1 MLDRFAVSGVG
12 FCCWMLHQPGEIEYD
27 RANLAQ
33 PWGKQTCTTNNAKL
47 SLLHWMQHQCMRPL
61 RFLYKLD
68 ERGMWM
74 QRPLMRSMDDPG
86 ISVSEAY
93 DILYRLTDVLIQHKN
108 QPTKMDMAWAHA
120 KAKCIEKHIE
130 RRVPD
135 DDDRPTDWDPTFVP
149 TYAAASKRLG
159 GVTGIHR
166 RDLAYA
172 LRESHDTR
180 MTMIRRDLQ
189 NAIGAEDHSLS
200 LLASYYWGML
210 ALGIRA
216 SRVQKRG
223 SPMQATILETK
234 DNAFEAYDLKGRKAT
249 TMVRLILDMA
259 NMNTTYINTAETD
272 VALYKAYVCAGIS
285 LFHQHEGSVNMRPLM
300 LTKFAQRES
309 VRVVAAVAPVVVA
322 MEDVAV
328 APVARALKR
337 KVERLD

>member
-1 MLDRFAVSGVG
+1 
-12 FCCWMLHQPGEIEYD
+12 MLHQPGEIEYD

-86 ISVSEAY
+86 ISISEAY

-166 RDLAYA
+166 RDLTHA

-180 MTMIRRDLQ
+180 MTMIRCDLQ
-189 NAIGAEDHSLS
+189 NAINTVDCSLS

-210 ALGIRA
+210 ALGVSA
-216 SRVQKRG
+216 SRVAKRG
-223 SPMQATILETK
+223 SPVQASIL
-234 DNAFEAYDLKGRKAT
+234 DQPDDAFVAYDLMGRKST

-259 NMNTTYINTAETD
+259 NMNTTYLDEKKMSSWFFGKYKIGD
-272 VALYKAYVCAGIS
+272 PMSLYGKRS
-285 LFHQHEGSVNMRPLM
+285 LLD
-300 LTKFAQRES
+300 TKFAQRES
-309 VRVVAAVAPVVVA
+309 VRVVAAVAPAVVA
-322 MEDVAV
+322 MEDVAA